1 MVGKSLLRQKTD
13 IPMGM
18 DPAPSGANL
27 FLYTY
32 ENEYMPELIS
42 NDKIKACR
50 FHASKHFIDDLD
62 TLNGGAVFN
71 GIYKDIY
78 PTVLQLKVDDSG
90 THATFLNSDI
100 NAKDEVFNYK
110 LFDKGDA
117 FFFLSFACL
126 TLIAA
131 SPSKFHSALVG

>member
-1 MVGKSLLRQKTD
+1 MIGKSLLRQKID

-18 DPAPSGANL
+18 DLAPSGANL

-42 NDKIKACR
+42 NGKIQAR
-50 FHASKHFIDDLD
+50 HFHASKHFIDDLD
-62 TLNGGAVFN
+62 TLNGGGVFN
-71 GIYKDIY
+71 DIYKDIY
-78 PTVLQLKVDDSG
+78 SSVLQLKVEHSG
-90 THATFLNSDI
+90 THATFLNLDI

-117 FFFLSFACL
+117 FFFLSFTCL

>member
-1 MVGKSLLRQKTD
+1 MVGKSLLRQKID
-13 IPMGM
+13 ISMGM

-42 NDKIKACR
+42 IGKIQAR
-50 FHASKHFIDDLD
+50 HFHASKHFIDDLD
-62 TLNGGAVFN
+62 TLNDGGVFN
-71 GIYKDIY
+71 DIYKDIY
-78 PTVLQLKVDDSG
+78 PTVLQLKVEHSG
-90 THATFLNSDI
+90 THATLLNSDI

-117 FFFLSFACL
+117 FFFYCSL
-126 TLIAA
+126 TL
-131 SPSKFHSALVG
+131 H